1 MEDEREQIKIVEKP
15 SIKRVTSEI
24 YNNNNTSGYVSDS
37 SENDVVIDTEVS
49 EIVAPQGSIWDN
61 LSNQL
66 SDLAAGESTSGECDD
81 IIDADFSKL
90 EASEG
95 SSLDDLR
102 NQLSGLTAGGSQAVN
117 HETFSV
123 PEQLPV
129 NKTSDSAG
137 SFKFPSPPKDSP
149 TDNEEHEPASADEM
163 NAIHSRSSQ
172 SSLDSNSYWWSLALF
187 DLPLKALHDDEEKIL
202 WPLKEQFSLKDQWKF
217 KEDSDYRLATEIGA
231 GAFGKC
237 YVGAVQRVNTEEERV
252 FCVKKCEY
260 KMNEIL
266 VLSLARWSKIAE
278 IVEFYGATVKGK
290 NVRIFMEYM
299 AGGTIAELI
308 KEREIS
314 QEDSLRYLEVVLKAL
329 EFLHC
334 KGIVHR
340 DIKGDNVLL
349 DLGDDGF
356 LSAKLAD
363 FGSAESTAME
373 REVRPSF
380 DIWKTGCLL
389 LEMLNR
395 ERPLRL
401 IDERALQR
409 QNSCNPV
416 EYFPPQAMDITKQL
430 LRLLFGLDGSIPTAA
445 AVLKHSG
452 AFPVAEL
459 LNRLPKES

>member
-37 SENDVVIDTEVS
+37 SESDVVIDKEVS
-49 EIVAPQGSIWDN
+49 EIAASQGSIWDN

-117 HETFSV
+117 HETVSV
-123 PEQLPV
+123 PGQLPV
-129 NKTSDSAG
+129 NKPSDSAG

-149 TDNEEHEPASADEM
+149 TDNEQHEPASADEM
-163 NAIHSRSSQ
+163 DAIHSRSSQ

-187 DLPLKALHDDEEKIL
+187 DLPPKALHDDEEKNL
-202 WPLKEQFSLKDQWKF
+202 WPLEEEFSLKDQWKF
-217 KEDSDYRLATEIGA
+217 KEDTDYRLATVIGA

-252 FCVKKCEY
+252 FCVKKTVETR
-260 KMNEIL
+260 ES
-266 VLSLARWSKIAE
+266 LS
-278 IVEFYGATVKGK
+278 
-290 NVRIFMEYM
+290 
-299 AGGTIAELI
+299 GTIAELI

-373 REVRPSF
+373 R
-380 DIWKTGCLL
+380 
-389 LEMLNR
+389 
-395 ERPLRL
+395 
-401 IDERALQR
+401 ALQR

-416 EYFPPQAMDITKQL
+416 EDFPPQAMDITKQL